1 MVELLT
7 RAFPEALI
15 FYNRG
20 DRRLKFDVNNM
31 LLLPRSVGPGGE
43 RRRSSPA
50 LPHEQNTEEDP
61 PQEEQKEVAGRRK
74 NKG

>member
-20 DRRLKFDVNNM
+20 DRRLKCDV
-31 LLLPRSVGPGGE
+31 LRDSLAVGF
-43 RRRSSPA
+43 
-50 LPHEQNTEEDP
+50 
-61 PQEEQKEVAGRRK
+61 
-74 NKG
+74 